1 MHYCLL
7 TSWKSSSCRF
17 LTRIILSAL
26 LSTVF
31 AQFKTDIVFYK
42 YIKSL
47 FTSFQSHSVIF
58 AVIMVA
64 HCIWKWKTEKFKL
77 NKFEDFKVINKSD
90 VWILAE
96 NIWTDEVSLQVT
108 WQCVKSTWYMQ
119 SEVQQRIVLQ
129 ILLDCIYKQIDRSEI
144 KAAVDI
150 ITIHNSYAN
159 CLNNLSYNRSNNQ
172 ITSRS

>member
-1 MHYCLL
+1 MHKLVKNSYDWQMKKTMKNVRNYVDTLLQQNNFVCESVHWTSLHYHLL

-42 YIKSL
+42 YIKNL
-47 FTSFQSHSVIF
+47 FTLFQSHLVIF
-58 AVIMVA
+58 AVIMIA
-64 HCIWKWKTEKFKL
+64 HCIQKWKTEKFKL
-77 NKFEDFKVINKSD
+77 DKFEDFKVIDKFN

-108 WQCVKSTWYMQ
+108 
-119 SEVQQRIVLQ
+119 
-129 ILLDCIYKQIDRSEI
+129 
-144 KAAVDI
+144 
-150 ITIHNSYAN
+150 
-159 CLNNLSYNRSNNQ
+159 
-172 ITSRS
+172 